1 MEVQEQ
7 PCLCLDSK
15 TKEKGKNGLAVCKA
29 CVPKKWKLKKW
40 KTEKLALPDAFVF
53 RKEGLMLSLP
63 AAGRSATRI
72 RSHLGERVNRM
83 QERTPQPGV
92 LTPSD
97 AVHPA
102 FTSGQRSLVKSTNL
116 KNGKEGL
123 FPLFPEQKA
132 RRRAFIFRY
141 SFFPSVFRVDTF
153 QTQFSRFVNLYSV
166 GPITNLASKLPRA
179 PYAATRGFTFHLLRI
194 GLTRK
199 EMSILTERMSNWKE
213 WAYLQKWAYSFPS
226 KVTNEQLYRKIV
238 FTGSPQAL
246 GQWFTPNEQI
256 MASAAT
262 GPSIRQKEHFIYG
275 VTKNP
280 HESHTNTWN
289 FVNLH
294 RNMTFLF
301 HLRLRGFK
309 QN

>member
-15 TKEKGKNGLAVCKA
+15 TKEKRKNGLA
-29 CVPKKWKLKKW
+29 
-40 KTEKLALPDAFVF
+40 DAFVF

-102 FTSGQRSLVKSTNL
+102 FASGQRSLVKSTNL

-141 SFFPSVFRVDTF
+141 SFFPLCFESTHFRRS
-153 QTQFSRFVNLYSV
+153 SRVL
-166 GPITNLASKLPRA
+166 
-179 PYAATRGFTFHLLRI
+179 
-194 GLTRK
+194 
-199 EMSILTERMSNWKE
+199 
-213 WAYLQKWAYSFPS
+213 
-226 KVTNEQLYRKIV
+226 
-238 FTGSPQAL
+238 
-246 GQWFTPNEQI
+246 
-256 MASAAT
+256 
-262 GPSIRQKEHFIYG
+262 
-275 VTKNP
+275 
-280 HESHTNTWN
+280 
-289 FVNLH
+289 
-294 RNMTFLF
+294 
-301 HLRLRGFK
+301 
-309 QN
+309 